1 MIQQGQVFKLK
12 ATGVDGEPLWSY
24 RYRVAGRGSAR
35 RQVGG
40 FTTKAEAQRVLQN
53 KLARLLPGGRAE
65 TLTLA
70 EWVEE
75 YLGAH
80 QGERVTIAKLRWLLG
95 KATVALGEVR
105 LAELSP
111 DQVSGWRLTL
121 PEGHRFEATQAL
133 RQVLNRAVAW
143 KLIDDNPAKRVPNPA
158 RRCREQRPFD
168 SWQQIRS
175 LAEHL
180 WPPHGPMVLFAAATG
195 LRPSELFALEHR
207 DVDRAAGVVQ
217 IRRAYANGRVKHTKT
232 RLSRRAVPL
241 QAVALEALD
250 QLPRPN
256 ESPLLF
262 PNADGG
268 YLDFR
273 NFNRRHWKPV
283 QKAAGIDPLRDL
295 YDLRHTYA
303 TFALRAG
310 VPVFALSRFMGTS
323 IAMIDLHY
331 GQPAADSYQH
341 AVSLLDALA
350 PERAVDAGWT
360 SARKSAKPH
369 SDTVSRPHGR
379 RLSAFGG
386 RAVDVKVPSRRY

>member
-12 ATGVDGEPLWSY
+12 ATGVDGEPLWAY
-24 RYRVAGRGSAR
+24 RYRVAGRDSVR
-35 RQVGG
+35 RQAGG
-40 FTTKAEAQRVLQN
+40 FTTKAEAQRALQN
-53 KLARLLPGGRAE
+53 RLARLLPGGRAE

-111 DQVSGWRLTL
+111 DQVSGWRLTV

-133 RQVLNRAVAW
+133 RQVLNRAVTW

-241 QAVALEALD
+241 QGIALEAPD
-250 QLPRPN
+250 QLQPR
-256 ESPLLF
+256 EDSLLLF
-262 PNADGG
+262 PNARGG
-268 YLDFR
+268 HLDFFLKKGCVSSSQLVDGTSSDAPGR
-273 NFNRRHWKPV
+273 LDAHLFLGVWGTPCRWELSRLLNSIRGR
-283 QKAAGIDPLRDL
+283 QAAKAKRELAGTESPLVDRGAGL
-295 YDLRHTYA
+295 KGSLRESMCQTA
-303 TFALRAG
+303 IRILRAT
-310 VPVFALSRFMGTS
+310 A
-323 IAMIDLHY
+323 
-331 GQPAADSYQH
+331 
-341 AVSLLDALA
+341 ALA
-350 PERAVDAGWT
+350 ELRLPERALT
-360 SARKSAKPH
+360 SR
-369 SDTVSRPHGR
+369 
-379 RLSAFGG
+379 
-386 RAVDVKVPSRRY
+386 